1 MPIHAL
7 PLVMVAL
14 CLTTLATQGVIVRFL
29 TTVEEKII
37 LSWLLELLY
46 VTVMGIL
53 VTVEPEI

>member
-1 MPIHAL
+1 
-7 PLVMVAL
+7 MVAL

>member
-1 MPIHAL
+1 
-7 PLVMVAL
+7 MVAL
-14 CLTTLATQGVIVRFL
+14 CLTTLATQGDIVRFL

-46 VTVMGIL
+46 VTVMGIW